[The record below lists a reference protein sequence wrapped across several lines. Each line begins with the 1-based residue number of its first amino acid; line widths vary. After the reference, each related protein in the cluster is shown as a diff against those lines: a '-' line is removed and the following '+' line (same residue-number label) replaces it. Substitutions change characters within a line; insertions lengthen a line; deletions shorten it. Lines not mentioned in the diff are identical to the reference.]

1 MKISTIALVAGIGF
15 SLSPS
20 IGKAAEWQNYP
31 ASRSTHI
38 VNARPAGM
46 AEAFTAVA
54 DDQNALYYNPAGLAK
69 LGPWG
74 YDYIEIISP
83 TVAFTDYDYAAV
95 KDIEDMASLGLSNL
109 TKDVATFQKFRA
121 VLAKLRGNPYY
132 LRFGINP
139 FFIKKNF
146 GFATY
151 INNET
156 TVSVHDGNT
165 LARIED
171 VVDGDV
177 RFGYAHSFM
186 GEKLSV
192 GAAAGYRIRGNVD
205 FNMRIDEIQK
215 YTGTDSEETLKKQLK
230 TGWGIPVD
238 LGMLFTP
245 IELWSPTFGLSV
257 LNAGDTK
264 FYLPDFT
271 KEYSKAKPSALQ
283 QSVNMGLSIT
293 PRFGKKLFAR
303 AAMDFK
309 DVNLP
314 RPASEKFRL
323 GFEGGFERLLTVQT
337 GMANNALSWGMETKL
352 LILNLRYASY
362 VEERGYASGQK
373 PERRHIINVRI
384 LL

>member
-1 MKISTIALVAGIGF
+1 MNKCTIAF
-15 SLSPS
+15 SVGLGLCLTPVFAEA
-20 IGKAAEWQNYP
+20 KEWQNYP
-31 ASRSTHI
+31 ASHSTHI
-38 VNARPAGM
+38 INARPAGM

-83 TVAFTDYDYAAV
+83 TVAFTDHDYAAV
-95 KDIEDMASLGLSNL
+95 QDIQDMANLGLSNL
-109 TKDVATFQKFRA
+109 TKDAATFEKFRK

-156 TVSVHDGNT
+156 TLSVHDGNT

-171 VVDGDV
+171 VADGDV
-177 RFGYAHSFM
+177 RMGYAHSFM
-186 GEKLSV
+186 GDKLSL

-205 FNMRIDEIQK
+205 FNVRIDEIQK
-215 YTGTDSEETLKKQLK
+215 YTGSGNEETLKKQLK

-238 LGMLFTP
+238 VGMMFTP

-257 LNAGDTK
+257 LNVGDTK
-264 FYLPDFT
+264 FYLPDYT
-271 KEYSKAKPSALQ
+271 KKFSSSKPNALQ
-283 QSVNMGLSIT
+283 QSVNMGLSLT

-314 RPASEKFRL
+314 RPASEKFRVGL
-323 GFEGGFERLLTVQT
+323 EGGFERLLTLQT
-337 GMANNALSWGMETKL
+337 GLANNAPSWGLETKL
-352 LILNLRYASY
+352 LILNVRYASY
-362 VEERGYASGQK
+362 VEERGYSSGQK
-373 PERRHIINVRI
+373 PERRHILNVRV